1 MESFFEKHE
10 TIIAIL
16 LIIIYII
23 SNSFCMQFYG
33 LTDYRLPL
41 VILSLTIIIVAFI
54 IKNKLINYFGFKKV
68 SNVKKYLYF
77 IPLLL
82 IMSVNLWTGIN
93 INNTFKEIIF
103 YILTMLLV
111 GFLEE
116 IIFRGFLYKM
126 MAKDNIKSA
135 EIVTSIT
142 FGIGHIINLL
152 NGAEFI
158 PTLLQIC
165 YAISIGYLFVT
176 ILRVCDS
183 LWPCIITHSIVNAL
197 SIFNNN
203 DSFVS
208 AYIAP
213 AFLIIIPI
221 LYTIYLRKKLEI
233 SKGENV

>member
-1 MESFFEKHE
+1 MKSFFEKNE

-16 LIIIYII
+16 LIIVYII
-23 SNSFCMQFYG
+23 SNSFCMQNFGMTNYK
-33 LTDYRLPL
+33 TTI
-41 VILSLTIIIVAFI
+41 VNFVLTIIIMAFI
-54 IKNKLINYFGFKKV
+54 IKNNLIEYFRLKKFSV
-68 SNVKKYLYF
+68 DKKYLYF

-93 INNTFKEIIF
+93 INNTFKEITF
-103 YILTMLLV
+103 YILTMILV

-152 NGAEFI
+152 NGAEII

-165 YAISIGYLFVT
+165 YAISIGFLFVT
-176 ILRVCDS
+176 ILRVSES

-197 SIFNNN
+197 SIFNNY
-203 DSFVS
+203 DSFLS
-208 AYIAP
+208 IYIAP
-213 AFLIIIPI
+213 IFLIIVPI
-221 LYTIYLRKKLEI
+221 LYTIYLRKKFI
-233 SKGENV
+233 IRKGENV